1 MPWIPMALSTFRPA
15 TSPCL
20 SFVRLDFYSVN
31 DQPITTVTTEMSDD
45 LRCIEAEIARIE
57 REFEGAVGF
66 AVVPGSKFRVVL
78 DSLNVRFCFV
88 CVGETSQLC

>member
-1 MPWIPMALSTFRPA
+1 
-15 TSPCL
+15 
-20 SFVRLDFYSVN
+20 
-31 DQPITTVTTEMSDD
+31 MSDD